1 MKHSF
6 LNRALA
12 LLLALVCVM
21 GVLPLSAFAATGLSN
36 APSTITQKSSDYMY
50 SGGKP
55 VRYEAASSAINSV
68 GRPFVFDEQVD
79 VPGFGA
85 TRALCAYQQGTL
97 GQWAEMELQQG
108 SYPPLPKG
116 PAQVGVF
123 QHLRQFHPR
132 GESRRSGNL
141 GGHVVRPVV
150 PYCSGHDLVL

>member
-21 GVLPLSAFAATGLSN
+21 GILPLSAFAATGLSN

-97 GQWAEMELQQG
+97 GSGANGQKWNFSKE
-108 SYPPLPKG
+108 
-116 PAQVGVF
+116 VT
-123 QHLRQFHPR
+123 HP
-132 GESRRSGNL
+132 SRKALLKWVDSSTNGNL
-141 GGHVVRPVV
+141 TPAGKAVV